1 MSAVFVSIFLYM
13 IQFFNAVCYE
23 CTFSRFVKQLCPRFS
38 RVWRTEILSRC
49 RPLSSC
55 QTAVCS
61 EHTSGPGRWHGP
73 EGHPG
78 HLGSD
83 WQKCRVQTGSL
94 TSLKSTDMSLNDSPS
109 VLRWQDSGRLAFCFP
124 FNCCRW
130 RVLSS
135 APTQIISSRLLFRW
149 KTYRK
154 PSVRWIA
161 STDTKLAARRSWSHL
176 PQELLIN
183 HSLYWGK
190 TNKPFISGLEAIL

>member
-1 MSAVFVSIFLYM
+1 MYDSVFRCSMLQMHLFQICKTVMPQVSMGL
-13 IQFFNAVCYE
+13 E
-23 CTFSRFVKQLCPRFS
+23 KTPE
-38 RVWRTEILSRC
+38 TLSMC
-49 RPLSSC
+49 QPLSLHLRAMC
-55 QTAVCS
+55 WEHLS
-61 EHTSGPGRWHGP
+61 ESGQWHGP

-83 WQKCRVQTGSL
+83 WQKCRVKTGSL
-94 TSLKSTDMSLNDSPS
+94 ISLKSTDMFLNDSPS
-109 VLRWQDSGRLAFCFP
+109 VLRWQGSGRLIFRFP
-124 FNCCRW
+124 FHCCRW

-135 APTQIISSRLLFRW
+135 APIQIISSRLSFRW

-190 TNKPFISGLEAIL
+190 KANKPFISGLGAIL